1 MFTMISHKY
10 NRLLFG
16 FILLFPLITS
26 AQDSDTDAF
35 YWADTVTVEG
45 VKNLY
50 IPTLNAIATK
60 MLIPLH
66 STPASVSVVSRA
78 LFQSQDGRTLQD
90 ALKNVSGINVQN
102 GFGTHDFFLIRGFES
117 LSGGLVLTDGAA
129 EPEVSFYN
137 LYNIDRVEVLKG
149 PSAFLYGGNPLSGA
163 ANMIRKQP
171 AFQNFASVGGSYG
184 EFQSFRGT
192 ADVGVT
198 NASQTFAFRVNG
210 LWQDSQSYRDDKD
223 NRTYA
228 INPAVTWKIDDRS
241 AVTLNFEYVNSD
253 YQPDSGLPLQFNLT
267 PTFEFDPTLPQV
279 SRKRSYQTPLD
290 DSDQNLYRV
299 RLDYNRKISNLLSI
313 RSKSY
318 FTELDWQSNGT
329 LLNGAFPDLT
339 RPGEFTVSRIFQSL
353 DDDQKLFGSQ
363 LEAVLSFSTAS
374 VKHSLLAGFEISR
387 LADKFDLKIALPE
400 LNTNL
405 NLDLLDPVET
415 ITDIAQ
421 LTRFDFAVGDGRSI
435 TVAPYFI
442 NQASFSDKF
451 QLFLGGRFDV
461 IDYEDDRVDFNP
473 ENPFGPI
480 PSATSR
486 NYEKFSPMA
495 GMVYSPVP
503 ALSFYA
509 NAGQAFRAPST
520 LTSGEPKAEESTQY
534 EVGAKLK
541 TLGGR
546 LSSTVSVY
554 NLERENIAIPDQ
566 TGVTRQTGDQRSRG
580 LEFELAFQPT
590 QAWHAFLNY
599 AFTDAEL
606 TEFREFDPFTNQ
618 IADYSDNA
626 TAFAPD
632 HIVNFWTARQ
642 FRNGIGVGAGLRY
655 VSSQFIDQDN
665 VYEIDGYLTFN
676 AMVSYS
682 IRNLRW
688 SVNVKNLTDKE
699 YETRGFGASS
709 VTPAN
714 PRAIFGSLDFTL

>member
-1 MFTMISHKY
+1 MISHKY

-26 AQDSDTDAF
+26 GQDSDTDAF

-210 LWQDSQSYRDDKD
+210 LWQDSESYRDDKD

-421 LTRFDFAVGDGRSI
+421 LTRSDFAVGDGRSI

-495 GMVYSPVP
+495 GMVYSPIP

-541 TLGGR
+541 TLGG
-546 LSSTVSVY
+546 
-554 NLERENIAIPDQ
+554 
-566 TGVTRQTGDQRSRG
+566 
-580 LEFELAFQPT
+580 
-590 QAWHAFLNY
+590 
-599 AFTDAEL
+599 
-606 TEFREFDPFTNQ
+606 
-618 IADYSDNA
+618 
-626 TAFAPD
+626 
-632 HIVNFWTARQ
+632 
-642 FRNGIGVGAGLRY
+642 
-655 VSSQFIDQDN
+655 
-665 VYEIDGYLTFN
+665 
-676 AMVSYS
+676 
-682 IRNLRW
+682 
-688 SVNVKNLTDKE
+688 
-699 YETRGFGASS
+699 
-709 VTPAN
+709 
-714 PRAIFGSLDFTL
+714 